1 VLGRLV
7 RNRFLAAGAVVVLV
21 VLLGFEFKALGS
33 GGGLPHA
40 PAASRDVARQFG
52 VAVTSFDYRQVDADI
67 ARVLALGGPGFE
79 TDFRNA
85 MGANFVDGIKTNK
98 RISTGHVALGPT
110 VQRVA
115 NGRATFLVVVSQQI
129 VSDGSNTP
137 PQSLRVAMLV
147 TVTTSSRPL
156 VQSVQVL

>member
-1 VLGRLV
+1 MLGRLV
-7 RNRFLAAGAVVVLV
+7 RNRFLAAAVVVVLV
-21 VLLGFEFKALGS
+21 VLLGFEFTAAGS
-33 GGGLPHA
+33 GRGLPHA

-52 VAVTSFDYRQVDADI
+52 VAVTSFDYRHVDADI
-67 ARVLALGGPGFE
+67 AHVLALGGPGFE

-85 MGANFVDGIKTNK
+85 MGANFIGGITTNK
-98 RISTGHVALGPT
+98 RISTGQVVLGPT
-110 VQRVA
+110 AQRVA

-147 TVTTSSRPL
+147 TVTTSTRPL